1 MRARSNLIVKWIGL
15 LIIGAACISCST
27 LKSPHYVGEQE
38 PMSEK
43 DLADITVWE
52 NGDDVFFVKRVDSN
66 TLVAATLEWDGDIN
80 NFTVRSFPFIVS
92 ALGDHMFLN
101 VREGDL
107 YSIFRVAGACSDD
120 EPIFAL
126 FTIDDDKMKQD
137 IADGKIKAR
146 KEKDDIIMECTKEEQ
161 DAFIMENIDK
171 VFHMDGAS
179 IVRQIAV
186 QKE

>member
-1 MRARSNLIVKWIGL
+1 MKWIGL

-43 DLADITVWE
+43 DLAEITVWE

-66 TLVAATLEWDGDIN
+66 ILVAATLEWDSKIN
-80 NFTVRSFPFIVS
+80 DFSVRSFPVIVS
-92 ALGDHMFLN
+92 KLGDHMFLN
-101 VREGDL
+101 VREDDL
-107 YSIFRVAGACSDD
+107 YSIFRVAGACDDD

-126 FTIDDDKMKQD
+126 FTIDPDKMKQD
-137 IADGKIKAR
+137 MADGKIKAR
-146 KEKDDIIMECTKEEQ
+146 KEKDDVIMECAKEEQ
-161 DAFIMENIDK
+161 DAYILENIDTM
-171 VFHMDGAS
+171 FHMDGAS